1 MLSSPRTTNGNAS
14 CRDIMTGLSLLR
26 AVVVCAL
33 VGLFGYSGAN
43 AQLRIE
49 ITRGIDRPVPMA
61 IVPFG
66 WEGPSGSE
74 APFDF
79 AALISA
85 DLSQS
90 GRFDPLDDRDM
101 VSHPTRPADVDFQ
114 DWQILEVD
122 VLVIGRML
130 EEGPNR
136 YTVIFQLF
144 DVLRGEPLLGYRLT
158 STGDEGELRAAG
170 HRIADMIFEA
180 LTGIRG
186 VFGTQIAYVSQE
198 GKGENSLFRLIVSDA
213 DGANQH
219 IIVESFEPLMS
230 PSWSPDGR
238 KLAYVSFEREQS
250 AIYIQTLRTGTR
262 DRVSA
267 RAGINGAPVFSPD
280 GRMLALA
287 LSGVQGNLDIYILDL
302 ATQVLTR
309 LTRNAA
315 IDTEPTWAP
324 DGESVYFTSARSG
337 GPQVYRVETRF
348 GAPVER
354 VTFEGSYNAR
364 PRVSPDGS
372 QLAVIHRVRDDY
384 RIALVDPDTGVTQ
397 VLSNGS
403 LDESPSF
410 APNGA
415 QIIYA
420 TREQGVGVLS
430 SVSTDGRI
438 HRQIASVAGDVRE
451 PVWSPFPRS

>member
-1 MLSSPRTTNGNAS
+1 MLTVRKIVIRTLPART
-14 CRDIMTGLSLLR
+14 
-26 AVVVCAL
+26 VVACVLA
-33 VGLFGYSGAN
+33 GLFAYSAAN

-61 IVPFG
+61 IVPFA
-66 WEGPSGSE
+66 WEGPPGSE
-74 APFDF
+74 APFDLT
-79 AALISA
+79 ALIST
-85 DLSQS
+85 DLRQS
-90 GRFDPLDDRDM
+90 GRFDPLEERDM
-101 VSHPTRPADVDFQ
+101 VSRPTQPADVDFQ
-114 DWQILEVD
+114 DWKILEVD
-122 VLVIGRML
+122 VLVIGQML
-130 EEGPNR
+130 ETGLDE
-136 YTVIFQLF
+136 YTVIFQLL
-144 DVLRGEPLLGYRLT
+144 DVLRGEPILGYRLT
-158 STGDEGELRAAG
+158 STGDELRVTG

-198 GKGENSLFRLIVSDA
+198 GAGDNSRYRLIVSDA

-219 IIVESFEPLMS
+219 VIADSPEPLMS
-230 PSWSPDGR
+230 PSWSPDSR
-238 KLAYVSFEREQS
+238 KLAYVSFEGEYP
-250 AIYIQTLRTGTR
+250 AIYVQTLRTGTR

-280 GRMLALA
+280 GRMLALT
-287 LSGVQGNLDIYILDL
+287 LSGDQGNLDIYMLDL
-302 ATQVLTR
+302 AGQVLTR
-309 LTRNAA
+309 LTRNVA
-315 IDTEPTWAP
+315 IDTEATWSP
-324 DGESVYFTSARSG
+324 DGESIYFTSDRSG
-337 GPQVYRVETRF
+337 GPQVYRVETYL
-348 GAPVER
+348 GAKVER

-364 PRVSPDGS
+364 PRVAPDGK
-372 QLAVIHRVRDDY
+372 QLAVIHRVQDNY
-384 RIALVDPDTGVTQ
+384 RIAVVDVDTGLTQ
-397 VLSNGS
+397 VLSNGR

-430 SVSTDGRI
+430 SISTDGRI